1 MKLRRGV
8 KTCFMLIILLFISV
22 GWAFSGEATV
32 TTVIGEVNDN
42 YQIVSDDQ
50 IYEIAD
56 TKKGQELVGNFIG
69 ARVEVTGTVEED
81 NDIKIITITSFKVLT
96 D

>member
-8 KTCFMLIILLFISV
+8 KICFMLIIFSLISV
-22 GWAFSGEATV
+22 GWALAGEATV
-32 TTVIGEVNDN
+32 TAVIGEVNDN

-56 TKKGQELVGNFIG
+56 TKKGQELVDNYIG